1 MHHIPAIKSVMTAFP
16 YSIDISAP
24 VSEALAYMDEHNM
37 HHLPVTRNEELTGIL
52 TERDI
57 RLFLA
62 AGAAGREYSA
72 IAVSEIHLEQP
83 YVVDLEER
91 LDIVLLGMVERR
103 SGSVLI
109 TWHGRL
115 AGVFTTTD
123 ACRSFA
129 EYLREQFSPPGGD
142 EAA

>member
-16 YSIDISAP
+16 YSVNIDAP
-24 VSEALAYMDEHNM
+24 VSEALSYMDEHNM
-37 HHLPVTRNEELTGIL
+37 HHLPVTRDDSLAGVLN
-52 TERDI
+52 ERDI

-62 AGAAGREYSA
+62 AGAAGRELSA
-72 IAVSEIHLEQP
+72 IAVNEIHLEEP

-91 LDIVLLGMVERR
+91 LDKVLLEMVDRR
-103 SGSVLI
+103 IGSVLI

-115 AGVFTTTD
+115 AGVFTVTD

-129 EYLREQFSPPGGD
+129 EHLREQFSPPDGND
-142 EAA
+142 AA